1 MHKAA
6 LNLTSCLGCLKHT
19 NRRAGAEQWGAV
31 VFFLL
36 QYRFPFLSWQRE
48 HEVLQMILVT
58 SFFSHSSGTSRAA
71 LDAFLGMS
79 SQQREWNSQKRWVYF
94 RHTWGEHTVASEVT
108 PHAVLRSSFE
118 IAHPS
123 HCFLRNSKQTS
134 AWEHFTVQ
142 LLPLGPSLVMWSF
155 FLLFHRCLQPLSFV
169 YSFIP

>member
-6 LNLTSCLGCLKHT
+6 LNLTSCLRCLKHT

-79 SQQREWNSQKRWVYF
+79 SQQREWNSQKCWVYF
-94 RHTWGEHTVASEVT
+94 RHKWGEHTVASEVT

-134 AWEHFTVQ
+134 A
-142 LLPLGPSLVMWSF
+142 
-155 FLLFHRCLQPLSFV
+155 
-169 YSFIP
+169 

>member
-1 MHKAA
+1 MHKVA

-79 SQQREWNSQKRWVYF
+79 SQQREWNSQKCWVYF
-94 RHTWGEHTVASEVT
+94 RHTWGVSTQLLLKSLLTLCFGHPLRLLTHLTAFSET
-108 PHAVLRSSFE
+108 LNKHLLENTSQFSSFPW
-118 IAHPS
+118 APR
-123 HCFLRNSKQTS
+123 L
-134 AWEHFTVQ
+134 
-142 LLPLGPSLVMWSF
+142 
-155 FLLFHRCLQPLSFV
+155 
-169 YSFIP
+169 